1 MSSNGAGAAVAA
13 AFAKVTREPEETDEQ
28 LARRMFYLQMEIY
41 SAHAGRDLYREG
53 DFELLP
59 DLAKQSWTAIASTIK

>member
-1 MSSNGAGAAVAA
+1 MSATSEVAYHLSQIA
-13 AFAKVTREPEETDEQ
+13 RTEGETDEK

-41 SAHAGRDLYREG
+41 SANAATTLYQEG

-59 DLAKQSWTAIASTIK
+59 DEVQKQWLEKAHQK